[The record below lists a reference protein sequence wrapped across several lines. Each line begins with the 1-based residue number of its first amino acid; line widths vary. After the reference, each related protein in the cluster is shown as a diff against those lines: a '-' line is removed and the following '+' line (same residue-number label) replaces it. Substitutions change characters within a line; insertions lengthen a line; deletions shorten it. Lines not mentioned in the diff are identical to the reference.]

1 MNHTIL
7 IGAGAFSASGL
18 VLMDSAVKGMALLA
32 VAAVAAVILRRDSA
46 ATRHLVWLLAMVAL
60 LGVPV
65 LSAVLPRWRVLP
77 EWARMLAD
85 PAVVSTRSR
94 LMARPA
100 DGAIEVPRH
109 ADPEGAATPS
119 ATAYQPAA
127 GPPGSRPISAA
138 IPPSALGS
146 SGWLDALPVVWAMGS
161 CVFIL
166 RLIASRWMLGKIER
180 QGTIIG
186 PSGHPATIHLRVARA
201 LEAACS
207 QFGIRRPVT
216 LLFHPDRTIPLVW
229 GMLRYRLLLPAAAR
243 HWSDEQLRSVLLH
256 EFAHIKRRDTTSQLL
271 AQIAC
276 VLHWFNPLV
285 WLAAWRLGVECERA
299 CDDLVLASGVRPS
312 AYAEHLLDVVTGC
325 SPAGWTPSGGL
336 AMTRKSSLERRLVA
350 VLSHQRN
357 RRGVSAALT
366 FIAIV
371 IAVGIVVPIA
381 MLGAAEEKSG
391 EKPKPSV
398 AAMKPKH
405 EDAQALFGKWQA
417 NARTDGKIPGAL
429 IGQVAREV
437 DSFVKQYPQD
447 EKAPQLAALR
457 PRLDASHDW
466 TQADAV
472 VLLDDLTAV
481 STGPVGRADFSMEFD
496 EMQDLKRGQPLPVEL
511 TTAAWGPPVA
521 NGLRAAWLLE
531 PQAEQYAKGS
541 VLKARVLFHNTGK
554 NPVVFM
560 TETWHQQDRHK
571 AHDSKGV
578 EIKVSGV
585 WYTGETPTATYWL
598 APGEY
603 CEVMGHGIAIGA
615 GKYEEGFSTGSVGAV
630 IEAKEGDEV
639 TLTHSV
645 DTTCGG
651 WTRPDDPKDPA
662 WLWKKSI
669 AERVEREAPMPQAPA
684 DREQLIRRVTL
695 DLFGEAA
702 SAEEVAAFVDDNT
715 PDALTKLTA
724 RLQAKPRSE
733 PWSGKLPTGETRF
746 RVLHADPNAA
756 KAPRTANAPGR
767 YVLDDHVHLL
777 VSSTVDSRKRVNSA
791 RIVFLSPDPKAA
803 SPHEPYEIA
812 LPDGLGT
819 YGLAWERGAGV
830 LWVVQ
835 QGLVLKYD
843 FTNPSQVRET
853 RFEPGGIANVPEPL
867 RGALKKVYD
876 APATSRKGR

>member
-1 MNHTIL
+1 VNHTIL
-7 IGAGAFSASGL
+7 IGTGAFSASGL
-18 VLMDSAVKGMALLA
+18 VLMDSAVRGMALLV
-32 VAAVAAVILRRDSA
+32 VAAVAAMILRRDSA

-65 LSAVLPRWRVLP
+65 LTAVLPRWRVLP
-77 EWARMLAD
+77 EWARMPTD
-85 PAVVSTRSR
+85 PAVLSTRSPV
-94 LMARPA
+94 MARPA
-100 DGAIEVPRH
+100 NGAIEVPLR
-109 ADPEGAATPS
+109 ADPEGAASPS

-127 GPPGSRPISAA
+127 GPPGSRPTSAA

-146 SGWLDALPVVWAMGS
+146 WGWLDALPVVWAMGS

-180 QGTIIG
+180 QATVIG
-186 PSGHPATIHLRVARA
+186 PSEHLATIHLSFARA

-207 QFGIRRPVT
+207 QFGVRRSIT
-216 LLFHPDRTIPLVW
+216 LLFLRDRTIPLVW
-229 GMLRYRLLLPAAAR
+229 GILRYRLLLPAAAR

-256 EFAHIKRRDTTSQLL
+256 ELAHIKRRDTMSQPL

-276 VLHWFNPLV
+276 ALHWFNPLV

-312 AYAEHLLDVVTGC
+312 AYAGHLLEVVTGF
-325 SPAGWTPSGGL
+325 SSAGWTQAGGL
-336 AMTRKSSLERRLVA
+336 AMARKSSLERRLVA
-350 VLSHQRN
+350 VLSHQLN

-381 MLGAAEEKSG
+381 MLRAAEEKSG
-391 EKPKPSV
+391 EKPKPAV
-398 AAMKPKH
+398 TAMKPKH
-405 EDAQALFGKWQA
+405 EYAQALFGKWQA

-437 DSFVKQYPQD
+437 DNFVKQYPQD

-466 TQADAV
+466 TQADVV
-472 VLLDDLTAV
+472 VLLDDLTAI
-481 STGPVGRADFSMEFD
+481 STGPVGWADFSMEFD

-511 TTAAWGPPVA
+511 TTAAWGLPVP

-531 PQAEQYAKGS
+531 PRAEQYAEGS

-560 TETWHQQDRHK
+560 TETWHQNDRHT
-571 AHDSKGV
+571 ARDSKGAK
-578 EIKVSGV
+578 ITVSGA
-585 WYTGETPTATYWL
+585 WYTGETPTATYRL

-603 CEVMGHGIAIGA
+603 CEVTGHGVAIGA
-615 GKYEEGFSTGSVGAV
+615 GKYEEEFSTGSVGAV

-639 TLTHSV
+639 TLTQSV
-645 DTTCGG
+645 DTTYGD

-662 WLWKKSI
+662 ELWNKSI
-669 AERVEREAPMPQAPA
+669 AERVEREAPMPQGPA

-702 SAEEVAAFVDDNT
+702 SAEEVAAFVDDYT
-715 PDALTKLTA
+715 PDSLAKLTA
-724 RLQAKPRSE
+724 RLQAKPRIE
-733 PWSGKLPTGETRF
+733 RWAGKLPTGETRF
-746 RVLHADPNAA
+746 RVLPADPNAA
-756 KAPRTANAPGR
+756 KAPRAANSAGR
-767 YVLDDHVHLL
+767 YVLDDRVHLL
-777 VSSTVDSRKRVNSA
+777 VSSTIDSRKRANSA
-791 RIVFLSPDPKAA
+791 QIVFLSPDPKSA

-819 YGLAWERGAGV
+819 YGLVWERGAGV
-830 LWVVQ
+830 LWLMQ

-843 FTNPSQVRET
+843 FRNPSQVQET
-853 RFEPGGIANVPEPL
+853 RFEPGGVANVPEPL
-867 RGALKKVYD
+867 RGALGKVFD
-876 APATSRKGR
+876 APATSR